1 MRMLKDSNTNW
12 LGDIPAEWSIGRI
25 GQLYSE
31 RRVKVSDTEY
41 MPLSVTMKGVV
52 PQLSTAAKTDAHD
65 DRKLVRKGDFA
76 INSRSDRRG
85 SCGISEYD
93 GSVSLINTILA
104 PRKSMSPRYYN
115 WLFHTSEFAAEF
127 YKWGHGIVDD
137 LWTTNWND
145 MKRILV
151 PVPSLLEQERIANFL
166 DRKCA
171 DIDNVLE
178 KTTASI
184 EEYRK
189 LKQSVITE
197 AVTKG
202 IRGERSMKD
211 SGIEWIG
218 EIPEEWNSIRLKYCT
233 YIRARL
239 GWKGLKAD
247 EYVESGYPLLSA
259 FNIINSKLDFSDVN
273 FINKF
278 RYDESP
284 EIKLSLGDILLVK
297 DGAGIGKCAI
307 VDNLP
312 YESTTNGSLAVITV
326 QRYLNPKFL
335 YYYFLS
341 TMFQKLI
348 DQLKD
353 GMGVPHL
360 FQSDMREI
368 EVVFGSI
375 NEQLEIVS
383 YLDQKC
389 SEINSLIAS
398 KEKFIA
404 ELESY
409 KKSLIYEYVTGKKE
423 VPSNA

>member
-1 MRMLKDSNTNW
+1 MRMLNDSNTNW
-12 LGDIPAEWSIGRI
+12 LGNIPAEWSIGRI

-151 PVPSLLEQERIANFL
+151 PVPSLLEQERIADFL

-171 DIDNVLE
+171 DIDNILE
-178 KTTASI
+178 KTRASI
-184 EEYRK
+184 EEYKK

-197 AVTKG
+197 VVTKG
-202 IRGERSMKD
+202 VRGTRPMKD

-218 EIPEEWNSIRLKYCT
+218 EIPEEWRISKIQSIASTTSGSTPRN
-233 YIRARL
+233 IVA
-239 GWKGLKAD
+239 
-247 EYVESGYPLLSA
+247 EESSSIIWVRTTDINESIVYDSSVHLTKEEFESASCPLLPPGTCVVA
-259 FNIINSKLDFSDVN
+259 MYGGK
-273 FINKF
+273 
-278 RYDESP
+278 
-284 EIKLSLGDILLVK
+284 GT
-297 DGAGIGKCAI
+297 IGKSGMLGVECTINQALCSMVIKDSHRYNNHYLFFVLRFLRPYWMLFAEGTRKDPNINQDI
-307 VDNLP
+307 VRRMMVPIPNIV
-312 YESTTNGSLAVITV
+312 EQCEISTF
-326 QRYLNPKFL
+326 LNK
-335 YYYFLS
+335 
-341 TMFQKLI
+341 
-348 DQLKD
+348 
-353 GMGVPHL
+353 
-360 FQSDMREI
+360 
-368 EVVFGSI
+368 
-375 NEQLEIVS
+375 
-383 YLDQKC
+383 KC
-389 SEINSLIAS
+389 SELDSLIAS
-398 KEKFIA
+398 KEKFIT

>member
-1 MRMLKDSNTNW
+1 MLNDSNTNW
-12 LGDIPAEWSIGRI
+12 LGNIPAEWSIGRI

-151 PVPSLLEQERIANFL
+151 PVPSLLEQERIADFV

-171 DIDNVLE
+171 DIDNILE
-178 KTTASI
+178 KTRASI

-189 LKQSVITE
+189 LKQSVITKTIYHE
-197 AVTKG
+197 DCSLSK
-202 IRGERSMKD
+202 
-211 SGIEWIG
+211 
-218 EIPEEWNSIRLKYCT
+218 LKY
-233 YIRARL
+233 Y
-239 GWKGLKAD
+239 GSF
-247 EYVESGYPLLSA
+247 VNGYAFKSDSFKDAGTRVIKIANIQTGTLSWE
-259 FNIINSKLDFSDVN
+259 
-273 FINKF
+273 
-278 RYDESP
+278 DESFVDNSLYDQLTSFQVHKGDVVFALTRP
-284 EIKLSLGDILLVK
+284 IISGGIKT
-297 DGAGIGKCAI
+297 AI
-307 VDNLP
+307 VDTKEKLLLNQR
-312 YESTTNGSLAVITV
+312 NAMFIGSKSLNN
-326 QRYLNPKFL
+326 RYL
-335 YYYFLS
+335 YYTMQSQPFIKEFKLRIDLTGLQPNIS
-341 TMFQKLI
+341 TN
-348 DQLKD
+348 
-353 GMGVPHL
+353 
-360 FQSDMREI
+360 
-368 EVVFGSI
+368 SI
-375 NEQLEIVS
+375 ANIAIPYRTILEQDSVVS
-383 YLDQKC
+383 YLDRKC
-389 SEINSLIAS
+389 AEIDSLINN
-398 KEKFIA
+398 KEKFIV
-404 ELESY
+404 ELEAY
-409 KKSLIYEYVTGKKE
+409 RKSLIYEYVTGKKE
-423 VPSNA
+423 VVS

>member
-171 DIDNVLE
+171 DIDNVLQ
-178 KTTASI
+178 KTKASI
-184 EEYRK
+184 EEYKK
-189 LKQSVITE
+189 LKQAVITE

-202 IRGERSMKD
+202 IRGERPMKD

-218 EIPEEWNSIRLKYCT
+218 VNPEDWGKSRVGLHHDIILGKMLCSEPKGEDYSLEKYFC
-233 YIRARL
+233 A
-239 GWKGLKAD
+239 AD
-247 EYVESGYPLLSA
+247 VHFDGIAKNDYKSMWFSGAEKELYRVRKEDLLIVEG
-259 FNIINSKLDFSDVN
+259 
-273 FINKF
+273 
-278 RYDESP
+278 
-284 EIKLSLGDILLVK
+284 
-297 DGAGIGKCAI
+297 GAGAGGCAI
-307 VDNLP
+307 VGHLSEPFYIQNSIMIVRP
-312 YESTTNGSLAVITV
+312 RSGSSS
-326 QRYLNPKFL
+326 RYLR
-335 YYYFLS
+335 YYIESIVKRGYIDIVCNKATIPHF
-341 TMFQKLI
+341 TKDKL
-348 DQLKD
+348 
-353 GMGVPHL
+353 GNVPIPL
-360 FQSDMREI
+360 PQFEEQQEI
-368 EVVFGSI
+368 AE
-375 NEQLEIVS
+375 
-383 YLDQKC
+383 YLDKKC
-389 SEINSLIAS
+389 SEIDSLITS

-404 ELESY
+404 KLESY

>member
-1 MRMLKDSNTNW
+1 MRMLNDSNTNW
-12 LGDIPAEWSIGRI
+12 LGNIPAEWSIGRI

-151 PVPSLLEQERIANFL
+151 PVPSLLEQERIADFV

-171 DIDNVLE
+171 DIDNILE
-178 KTTASI
+178 KTRASI

-202 IRGERSMKD
+202 IRGTRPMKD
-211 SGIEWIG
+211 SGIEWANSVPSDWEVKRIKWCVDSFSKGNGITKDEVFVDGDMPCIRYG
-218 EIPEEWNSIRLKYCT
+218 EIYSKYGNSFSEC
-233 YIRARL
+233 
-239 GWKGLKAD
+239 
-247 EYVESGYPLLSA
+247 VSA
-259 FNIINSKLDFSDVN
+259 TKLDIQS
-273 FINKF
+273 
-278 RYDESP
+278 SP
-284 EIKLSLGDILLVK
+284 QYVTNGNILCAATGELVEEIGKGTVYVGNAPCIAGGDIIIIRHKQNPVFLNYVLNSSYAQAQKSCKKTKLKVVHISAS
-297 DGAGIGKCAI
+297 DIGDVLIA
-307 VDNLP
+307 LP
-312 YESTTNGSLAVITV
+312 SVEE
-326 QRYLNPKFL
+326 Q
-335 YYYFLS
+335 
-341 TMFQKLI
+341 Q
-348 DQLKD
+348 
-353 GMGVPHL
+353 
-360 FQSDMREI
+360 EI
-368 EVVFGSI
+368 A
-375 NEQLEIVS
+375 L

-389 SEINSLIAS
+389 SEIDSLIAS
-398 KEKFIA
+398 KEKFIT

-423 VPSNA
+423 VPAEA